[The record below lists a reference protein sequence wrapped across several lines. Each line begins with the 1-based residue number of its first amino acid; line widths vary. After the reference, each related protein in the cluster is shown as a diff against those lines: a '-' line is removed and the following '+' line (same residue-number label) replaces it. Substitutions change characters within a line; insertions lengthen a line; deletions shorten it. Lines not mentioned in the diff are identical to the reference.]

1 MANPIYQGPIG
12 PKGEKGDQGET
23 GAQGPKGD
31 TGAQGPMGPQGPKGD
46 KGETGPKGEDGAI
59 KFEELTD
66 EQKELLRGPQGIPGP
81 TGADGPQGPKGDKG
95 ETGPQGIQGPIGPEG
110 KQGEVGPQGP
120 QGIQGITGEK
130 GPQGEQGPAG
140 LPGEKGDKGDKG
152 ETGPQGPQGIQGIQ
166 GEVGPAGPVG
176 EKGDKGDQ
184 GEKGEPGPAGDS
196 GVYVGSEAPTNEAN
210 IWIDPN
216 GTPIVVG
223 GGGQDSFFL
232 DFSNA
237 TRTPQP
243 ATEEMLKFID
253 YFYNNNR
260 QVSVY
265 IRDTDPNGGGYYY
278 PALIQSPSTSRV
290 AFMKASINLNFV
302 KNGKPIVW
310 DTLLI
315 DKVNDEWQY
324 MNAISQNFTFA
335 SADDI
340 GGGGAGKEVV
350 IIDLDATWTE
360 EDQAKMLE
368 IINLYHEG
376 GFSAVDSKYEIY
388 RKGTYSQPK
397 MIAIERAWQ
406 DSSWDGIK
414 MIFSDGQNLS
424 EAEFKPD
431 GRRASWNGQNPGK
444 ILTQNNY
451 SEYIGGGSSWTYTTD
466 ISDGNLYNAKEVY
479 IIALHNNGTYTYSH
493 MVVPEGGNLGNWT
506 SYPVAFVSVDGLDYQ
521 VLTWQ
526 YNGNSI
532 EMNGAIG
539 EYSIYGIYY
548 K

>member
-1 MANPIYQGPIG
+1 MANPIYQGPVG

-46 KGETGPKGEDGAI
+46 KGD
-59 KFEELTD
+59 
-66 EQKELLRGPQGIPGP
+66 
-81 TGADGPQGPKGDKG
+81 
-95 ETGPQGIQGPIGPEG
+95 QGIQGVQGEIGPIGPEG
-110 KQGEVGPQGP
+110 
-120 QGIQGITGEK
+120 
-130 GPQGEQGPAG
+130 PA
-140 LPGEKGDKGDKG
+140 
-152 ETGPQGPQGIQGIQ
+152 
-166 GEVGPAGPVG
+166 G

-196 GVYVGSEAPTNEAN
+196 GVYVGSEAPTNDAN

-223 GGGQDSFFL
+223 EGGQDSFFL

-237 TRTPQP
+237 TTTPQP

-278 PALIQSPSTSRV
+278 PALIQSPSTNRV

-302 KNGKPIVW
+302 KNGQPIVW

-324 MNAISQNFTFA
+324 MNAISQTFTFA

-340 GGGGAGKEVV
+340 GGGAGKEVV

-397 MIAIERAWQ
+397 MIAIERSWQ
-406 DSSWDGIK
+406 SGSWDGIQI
-414 MIFSDGQNLS
+414 IFSDGQNLS
-424 EAEFKPD
+424 EAEFRPD

-451 SEYIGGGSSWTYTTD
+451 SNYISGSSWNTTTD
-466 ISDGNLYNAKEVY
+466 TYFSELWTANELMIRFYCDDPSGCYTHSHVVLPYGDELNGHQYENYMIPSANGMDGATPYWY
-479 IIALHNNGTYTYSH
+479 
-493 MVVPEGGNLGNWT
+493 
-506 SYPVAFVSVDGLDYQ
+506 
-521 VLTWQ
+521 

-532 EMNGAIG
+532 EIG
-539 EYSIYGIYY
+539 NNQYNYSIDYIMY